1 MLLDFPTRDEISGII
16 AETAQAVADKL
27 RVYVPPVFTKK
38 QVAAY
43 LDKPISTVDR
53 YMKEG
58 LPYYKADEN
67 SYPEFSR
74 EQVDNWIRERFQ
86 KVQRKEDHGEGQE
99 LVQRNVVY
107 LAEDFRP
114 DNSSCDK
121 GRPNKRASGS
131 SRT

>member
-16 AETAQAVADKL
+16 AETAQAVAEKL

-86 KVQRKEDHGEGQE
+86 KVQRKEDNVEGQE
-99 LVQRNVVY
+99 LVQRNVVR
-107 LAEDFRP
+107 LEAH
-114 DNSSCDK
+114 
-121 GRPNKRASGS
+121 KR
-131 SRT
+131 